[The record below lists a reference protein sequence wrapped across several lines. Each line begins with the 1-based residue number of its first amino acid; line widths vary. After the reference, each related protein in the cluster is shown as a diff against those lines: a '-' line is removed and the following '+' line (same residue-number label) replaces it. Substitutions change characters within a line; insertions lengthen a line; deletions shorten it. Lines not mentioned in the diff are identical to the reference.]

1 VSAAGDARRVYEAA
15 LRSGWDAYRRVTV
28 TRVGERVIN
37 ENSAAIEAA
46 RAGNVTRLVDC
57 LRGHK
62 LLTEEDRI
70 AFVAFV
76 ETKVPWRWP
85 RWRWLA
91 DALCNQTDEDFDEL
105 ADLVEKTGRRP
116 GRPRNEPVHAAT
128 RLAEVLMSVGLCRE
142 VAVERACEIVSEE
155 AGEPVSSE
163 KVCDLLDHPK
173 NRRLGS

>member
-1 VSAAGDARRVYEAA
+1 VSAAGDTRRVYEAA
-15 LRSGWDAYRRVTV
+15 LRSSWDSYRRITV
-28 TRVGERVIN
+28 TRIGERFIKEV
-37 ENSAAIEAA
+37 SGAIAAA
-46 RAGNVTRLVDC
+46 RTGDVARLVDC
-57 LRGHK
+57 LRGRK

-76 ETKVPWRWP
+76 GTKVPWRWP

-116 GRPRNEPVHAAT
+116 GRPRNEPVHAAA

-142 VAVERACEIVSEE
+142 AAVERACEIVSEE
-155 AGEPVSSE
+155 AGEPVSSQ
-163 KVCDLLDHPK
+163 KVCDLLDHAK
-173 NRRLGS
+173 NRRHGS